1 MYKLNKQQELAVN
14 SDSPRILC
22 LACAGA
28 GKTHVLI
35 SRICRLVDKGVNPDN
50 ILCITFTNA
59 AALEME
65 ERYKARVD
73 NKFGK
78 IPEFRT
84 FHSFCYSVLS
94 KNPQVRNA
102 IGYTYTP
109 AIASDAMQK
118 KIEQMAMLQCG
129 VSFSSKELQSPKELK
144 AKDKAKYEIFY
155 KAFRRQLAK
164 NNLIT
169 FNILLEEICKLF
181 YKDDPSIL
189 GYKNKYKHIF
199 VDEFQ
204 DTDAI
209 QIKFLNSFPNTS
221 FFFVG
226 DALQNLY
233 SFRGTSNKYIKML
246 SENDD
251 WEKIRMN
258 RNYRSTKQICEYANE
273 YSHYA
278 KDSYRIPLKSDR
290 DGVEVDEIED
300 SDFHFDRQFPIT
312 ERCIDLVAKEL
323 TSETMDTAILCRTNA
338 EVTYLQEQLQDYG
351 IATHSNKKKD
361 YVHGVLKSAIDDEY
375 FVNWLSVF
383 LNSQAYS
390 NYLLLSAKE
399 EEITGEWFIKNFG
412 KYSQVKK
419 AANQV
424 FDVRRLIA
432 SVKSVDELNEKI
444 SNMFG
449 LDTDIFEDCENKYEA
464 IVDAIKTLDDAE
476 VSGIYCGTVH
486 SVKGL
491 EFDRVIVINAGNPT
505 FGLLGKSEENK
516 NIFYV
521 AVTRAKQKLIVFRG
535 YVK

>member
-1 MYKLNKQQELAVN
+1 MYKLNEQQQLAVD
-14 SDSPRILC
+14 SDSQRILC

-35 SRICRLVDKGVNPDN
+35 SRICRLVNDGINPDN

-65 ERYKARVD
+65 ERYKARVGKS
-73 NKFGK
+73 NK

-84 FHSFCYSVLS
+84 FHSFCYSLLS
-94 KNPQVRNA
+94 RNPQVRNA
-102 IGYTYTP
+102 IGYSYTP
-109 AIASDAMQK
+109 AIANDAMQK
-118 KIEQMAMLQCG
+118 KMEKMAMLQCG
-129 VSFSSKELQSPKELK
+129 LKFSSKDLQSPKELK
-144 AKDKAKYEIFY
+144 TKDKEKYEIFY
-155 KAFRRQLAK
+155 KAYRRQLAK

-181 YKDDPSIL
+181 YTDDPSIL
-189 GYKNKYKHIF
+189 AYKIRYRHIF

-204 DTDAI
+204 DTDSI

-273 YSHYA
+273 HSHYA
-278 KDSYRIPLKSDR
+278 KDSYRIPLESDK
-290 DGVEVDEIED
+290 DGVEVNEIED
-300 SDFHFDRQFPIT
+300 SDYNFDRRFPIT
-312 ERCIDLVAKEL
+312 NECISSVVEEL
-323 TSETMDTAILCRTNA
+323 KSEDMDTAILCRTNA
-338 EVTYLQEQLQDYG
+338 EVTYLQEQLKDYG
-351 IATHSNKKKD
+351 IATHSDKKKD
-361 YVHGVLKSAIDDEY
+361 YVHSILKSAIDDEY
-375 FVNWLSVF
+375 FVNWMSVF

-399 EEITGEWFIKNFG
+399 TKITSEWFVNNFG
-412 KYSQVKK
+412 KYPQIHEL
-419 AANQV
+419 ANKV
-424 FDVRRLIA
+424 FNVRRLIL
-432 SVKSVDELNEKI
+432 STESVDELNEKI
-444 SNMFG
+444 SDMFG
-449 LDTDIFEDCENKYEA
+449 LDSYIFDDCENKYDA

-476 VSGIYCGTVH
+476 VSGVYCGTVH

-505 FGLLGKSEENK
+505 FGLLGNDEENK

>member
-1 MYKLNKQQELAVN
+1 MYKLNEQQQLAVESN
-14 SDSPRILC
+14 SKRILC

-35 SRICRLVDKGVNPDN
+35 SRICRLVDNGVNPDSL
-50 ILCITFTNA
+50 LCITFTNA

-65 ERYKARVD
+65 ERYKARV
-73 NKFGK
+73 GK
-78 IPEFRT
+78 VGKVPEFRT
-84 FHSFCYSVLS
+84 FHSFCYSLLS
-94 KNPQVRNA
+94 RNPIVRNA
-102 IGYTYTP
+102 IGYSYTP
-109 AIASDAMQK
+109 AIATDAMQK
-118 KIEQMAMLQCG
+118 KVEQTAMLQCG
-129 VSFSSKELQSPKELK
+129 LKFSSKDLQNPKELK
-144 AKDKAKYEIFY
+144 AKNKDKYDIFY
-155 KAFRRQLAK
+155 KAYRRQLAK
-164 NNLIT
+164 QNLIT
-169 FNILLEEICKLF
+169 FDILLEEICRLF
-181 YKDDPSIL
+181 YTDDPSIVA
-189 GYKNKYKHIF
+189 YKNRYKHIF

-209 QIKFLNSFPNTS
+209 QIKFLNSFPDTS

-233 SFRGTSNKYIKML
+233 SFRGTSNEYIKML

-273 YSHYA
+273 HSHYA
-278 KDSYRIPLKSDR
+278 KDSYRIPLESDK
-290 DGVEVDEIED
+290 DGIEVNEIED
-300 SDFHFDRQFPIT
+300 SDYNFDRRFPVT
-312 ERCIDLVAKEL
+312 DECIDAIVKEL
-323 TSETMDTAILCRTNA
+323 HSEDMDTAILCRTNA
-338 EVTYLQEQLQDYG
+338 EVSYLQEQLKEYG
-351 IATHSNKKKD
+351 IATHSDKKKD
-361 YVHGVLKSAIDDEY
+361 YVHSILKSAIDDEY
-375 FVNWLSVF
+375 FVNWMSVF

-390 NYLLLSAKE
+390 NYLMLSSKSE
-399 EEITGEWFIKNFG
+399 EVTSEWFIKYFG
-412 KYSQVKK
+412 KYQSVSN
-419 AANQV
+419 AANKV

-432 SVKSVDELNEKI
+432 SVKSVEELNEKI
-444 SNMFG
+444 SDMFG
-449 LDTDIFEDCENKYEA
+449 LDSDIFDDCEDKYEA
-464 IVDAIKTLDDAE
+464 IIDAIKTLDEAE

-521 AVTRAKQKLIVFRG
+521 AVTRAKTKLIVFRG

>member
-1 MYKLNKQQELAVN
+1 MYKLNEQQQLAVN
-14 SDSPRILC
+14 SDSKRILC

-35 SRICRLVDKGVNPDN
+35 SRICRLVDSGINPDS

-65 ERYKARVD
+65 ERYKARV
-73 NKFGK
+73 GK
-78 IPEFRT
+78 VNRVPEFRT
-84 FHSFCYSVLS
+84 FHSFCYSLLS
-94 KNPQVRNA
+94 RNPLVRNT
-102 IGYTYTP
+102 IGYSYTP
-109 AIASDAMQK
+109 AIATEAMQK
-118 KIEQMAMLQCG
+118 KVEQTAMLQCG
-129 VSFSSKELQSPKELK
+129 LKFSSKALQNPGALK
-144 AKDKAKYEIFY
+144 SKDKDNYEIFY
-155 KAFRRQLAK
+155 KAYRRQLARQ
-164 NNLIT
+164 NLIT
-169 FNILLEEICKLF
+169 FDILLDEICRLF
-181 YKDDPSIL
+181 YTDDPSIAA
-189 GYKNKYKHIF
+189 YKNRYKHIF

-209 QIKFLNSFPNTS
+209 QIRFLNSFPDTS

-233 SFRGTSNKYIKML
+233 SFRGTSNEYIKML

-273 YSHYA
+273 HSHYA
-278 KDSYRIPLKSDR
+278 KDSYRIPLESDR
-290 DGVEVDEIED
+290 DGIEVTEIED
-300 SDFHFDRQFPIT
+300 SDYNFDRRFPISA
-312 ERCIDLVAKEL
+312 ECIDMIAEEL
-323 TSETMDTAILCRTNA
+323 GSEDMDTAILCRTNA
-338 EVTYLQEQLQDYG
+338 EVSYLQAELSEYG
-351 IATHSNKKKD
+351 ISTHSDKKKD
-361 YVHGVLKSAIDDEY
+361 YVHSILKSAIDDEY

-390 NYLLLSAKE
+390 NYLMLSAGE
-399 EEITGEWFIKNFG
+399 ENITSEWFIKNFG
-412 KYSQVKK
+412 KYPQVSQS
-419 AANQV
+419 ANQV
-424 FDVRRLIA
+424 FDVRRLIM
-432 SVKSVDELNEKI
+432 STESIDELNEKI
-444 SNMFG
+444 SDMFG
-449 LDTDIFEDCENKYEA
+449 LDQYIFEDCENKYEA
-464 IVDAIKTLDDAE
+464 IVDAIKTLDDSE

-505 FGLLGKSEENK
+505 FGLMGSGEENK

-521 AVTRAKQKLIVFRG
+521 AITRAKTKLIVFRG

>member
-1 MYKLNKQQELAVN
+1 MYKLNEQQQLAVD
-14 SDSPRILC
+14 SDSQRILC

-35 SRICRLVDKGVNPDN
+35 SRICRLVKDGVNPDN

-65 ERYKARVD
+65 ERYKARV
-73 NKFGK
+73 GK
-78 IPEFRT
+78 ACKVPEFRT
-84 FHSFCYSVLS
+84 FHSFCYSILS

-102 IGYTYTP
+102 IGYSYTP
-109 AIASDAMQK
+109 AIANDAMQK
-118 KIEQMAMLQCG
+118 RVEKMALLQCG
-129 VSFSSKELQSPKELK
+129 LKLSSKDLQNPKELK
-144 AKDKAKYEIFY
+144 SKDKEKYEIFL
-155 KAFRRQLAK
+155 KAYRRQLAK
-164 NNLIT
+164 SNLIT
-169 FNILLEEICKLF
+169 FDILLDEICKLF
-181 YKDDPSIL
+181 YTNDASIMA
-189 GYKNKYKHIF
+189 YKNRYKHIF

-204 DTDAI
+204 DTDAT

-233 SFRGTSNKYIKML
+233 SFRGTSNEYIKML

-258 RNYRSTKQICEYANE
+258 QNYRSTKQICEYANDH
-273 YSHYA
+273 SHYA
-278 KDSYRIPLKSDR
+278 KDSYRIPLESSR
-290 DGVEVDEIED
+290 DGVEVKEIED
-300 SDFHFDRQFPIT
+300 SNFDFDRRWPISA
-312 ERCIDLVAKEL
+312 ECIDTIAKEL
-323 TSETMDTAILCRTNA
+323 GSEDMDTAILCRTNA
-338 EVTYLQEQLQDYG
+338 EVSYLQAELAEYG
-351 IATHSNKKKD
+351 ISTHSDKKKD
-361 YVHGVLKSAIDDEY
+361 YVHSILKSAIDDEY

-390 NYLLLSAKE
+390 NYLMLSAGE
-399 EEITGEWFIKNFG
+399 ENITSEWFIKNFG
-412 KYSQVKK
+412 KYPQVSQS
-419 AANQV
+419 ANQV
-424 FDVRRLIA
+424 FNVRRLIM
-432 SVKSVDELNEKI
+432 STESIDEFNEKI
-444 SNMFG
+444 SDIFG
-449 LDTDIFEDCENKYEA
+449 LDQYIFEDCENKYEA
-464 IVDAIKTLDDAE
+464 IVDAIKTLDDSE

-505 FGLLGKSEENK
+505 FGLMGNGEENK

-521 AVTRAKQKLIVFRG
+521 AITRAKTKLIVFRG